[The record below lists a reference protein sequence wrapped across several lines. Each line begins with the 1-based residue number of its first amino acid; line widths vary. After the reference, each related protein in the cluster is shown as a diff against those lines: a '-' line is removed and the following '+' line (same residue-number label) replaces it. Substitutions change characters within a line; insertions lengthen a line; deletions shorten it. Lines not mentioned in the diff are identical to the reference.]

1 MSVMHNIRQGGNSVP
16 IIMIFS
22 KNSSIEITKMLDS
35 GADDC
40 ISIPF
45 GTREFVSR
53 VNAVLRRRSY
63 SLQ

>member
-1 MSVMHNIRQGGNSVP
+1 
-16 IIMIFS
+16 MIFS